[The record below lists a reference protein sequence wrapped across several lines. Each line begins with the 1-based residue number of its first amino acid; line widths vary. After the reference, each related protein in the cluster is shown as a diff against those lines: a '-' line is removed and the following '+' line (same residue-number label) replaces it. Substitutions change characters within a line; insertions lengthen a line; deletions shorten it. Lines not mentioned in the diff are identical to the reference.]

1 MSMQTYIEQTLQDG
15 LKPDWLSVINESYLH
30 RSSGP
35 DAESHFKVVVVSSIF
50 EGERLVARHRRVN
63 SLLAEALQHSIHALA
78 LHTYTPAEWQ
88 ARAALAPDSPNCA
101 GHK

>member
-50 EGERLVARHRRVN
+50 EG
-63 SLLAEALQHSIHALA
+63 
-78 LHTYTPAEWQ
+78 
-88 ARAALAPDSPNCA
+88 
-101 GHK
+101 

>member
-50 EGERLVARHRRVN
+50 EGDRLVARHRRVN
-63 SLLAEALQHSIHALA
+63 SLWAEALQHSIHALA
-78 LHTYTPAEWQ
+78 LHTYTPAEWL
-88 ARAALAPDSPNCA
+88 ARGEQLPDSTKCA
-101 GHK
+101 GH

>member
-50 EGERLVARHRRVN
+50 EGERLVARHCIPTLRQNGWRGESNCLIQQNV
-63 SLLAEALQHSIHALA
+63 
-78 LHTYTPAEWQ
+78 
-88 ARAALAPDSPNCA
+88 PDT
-101 GHK
+101 KLR